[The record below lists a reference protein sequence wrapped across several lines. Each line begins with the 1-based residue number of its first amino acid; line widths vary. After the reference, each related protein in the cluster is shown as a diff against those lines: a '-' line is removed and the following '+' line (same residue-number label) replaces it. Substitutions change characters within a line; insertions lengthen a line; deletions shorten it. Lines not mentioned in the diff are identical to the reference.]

1 LESSVRPSP
10 SPIEPA
16 VDSTQEPVTHGR
28 RWTTPAAGSP
38 VRLRL
43 DVQRRAY
50 ANLQRHVVRAATR
63 FVVLVAADLASF
75 GVMRALIRFIR
86 DPSVFGSGLTA
97 LAQLVTPPGVLNG
110 WQYAS
115 ALFVSLLVLGC
126 YGTGDRR
133 RDVRR
138 LFAAAAL
145 ATALPLW
152 MTIWTRGLDV
162 TLLQFSLTTIL
173 VWAGLV
179 GERLTVDWVI
189 DRVRA
194 PERGARTLF
203 VGSAPRCAEVQG
215 TRAFSDP
222 REFVSVGFVDTDVPP
237 SPDSRGHLVELVR
250 VLHDSRAEAVV
261 TCGQLSEP
269 QLEEVARAA
278 LSSGCQLLTLPRG
291 VDIPGVVPAIVW
303 RRGQALVTLTA
314 PTLQGWQLVLKRAV
328 DVVGAALLTV
338 LTAPLMVVI
347 AIAIRLDSPGGIFFR
362 QERVGTGGRRFQVFK
377 FRTMIAGASDAVHR
391 DLVKRMLAGDEDTT
405 ASASAGGP
413 RVYKL
418 LRDDRVTRV
427 GRLLRRTSLDELPQL
442 FNVLL
447 GQMSLVGPRP
457 PLPYEIEAYAFWQ
470 FDRLQVRPGIT
481 GLWQVSGRNLLTY
494 RQMCELDIAYVQRWS
509 LWLDL
514 KILLRTIPV
523 VLFNSGRAA

>member
-1 LESSVRPSP
+1 VESSVRPSP
-10 SPIEPA
+10 MPS
-16 VDSTQEPVTHGR
+16 EPVGDPVAVPGAQGR
-28 RWTTPAAGSP
+28 RWTTPAIGSP

-43 DVQRRAY
+43 DVQRRAHV
-50 ANLQRHVVRAATR
+50 NLRRHVSRAATR
-63 FVVLVAADLASF
+63 FAVLVIADLASF
-75 GVMRALIRFIR
+75 AVMRELIRAVR
-86 DPSVFGSGLTA
+86 DPGIFGSWLAA
-97 LAQLVTPPGVLNG
+97 LAQSLAPQGVLNG

-115 ALFVSLLVLGC
+115 ALFVSMLVLGC
-126 YGTGDRR
+126 YGAGDQR

-162 TLLQFSLTTIL
+162 MLLQFSLTTTL

-179 GERLTVDWVI
+179 GDRLTVDRLI
-189 DRVRA
+189 DRVR
-194 PERGARTLF
+194 PQERGARALF
-203 VGSAPRCAEVQG
+203 VGTAQRCAEVLG
-215 TRAFSDP
+215 SRAFSDP
-222 REFVSVGFVDTDVPP
+222 REFVSVGFVDIDVPP
-237 SPDSRGHLVELVR
+237 SVDARGHLVELVR
-250 VLHDSRAEAVV
+250 VLHDSHAEAVV
-261 TCGQLSEP
+261 TCGQLSDP

-314 PTLQGWQLVLKRAV
+314 PTLQGWQLGLKRAV
-328 DVVGAALLTV
+328 DLVGAAV
-338 LTAPLMVVI
+338 LAVLAAPLMLVT
-347 AIAIRLDSPGGIFFR
+347 AIAIKLDSAGPILFR
-362 QERVGTGGRRFQVFK
+362 QDRIGTGGHRFRVFK
-377 FRTMIAGASDAVHR
+377 FRTMVNGASDTVHR
-391 DLVKRMLAGDEDTT
+391 DLVKRMLAGDEEST
-405 ASASAGGP
+405 ATEGAGGA

-418 LRDDRVTRV
+418 LRDDRVTRL

-514 KILLRTIPV
+514 KILLRTLPV

>member
-1 LESSVRPSP
+1 MESSVRPSP
-10 SPIEPA
+10 IEPVGDA
-16 VDSTQEPVTHGR
+16 IPDTASHVR
-28 RWTTPAAGSP
+28 RWSTPPIGSP

-43 DVQRRAY
+43 DLQRRARY
-50 ANLQRHVVRAATR
+50 NLRRHVVRAARR
-63 FVVLVAADLASF
+63 FIVLVIADLASF
-75 GVMRALIRFIR
+75 AVMRELIR
-86 DPSVFGSGLTA
+86 SVRNPALFGAWLSNV
-97 LAQLVTPPGVLNG
+97 AQSITPPGILNG

-162 TLLQFSLTTIL
+162 TLLQFSLTTVL
-173 VWAGLV
+173 VWAGLA
-179 GERLTVDWVI
+179 GERLTVDRAI

-194 PERGARTLF
+194 PQQGARTLF
-203 VGSAPRCAEVQG
+203 VGSAQRCAEVQASP
-215 TRAFSDP
+215 AFGDP
-222 REFVSVGFVDTDVPP
+222 REFVSVGFVDIDVPP
-237 SPDSRGHLVELVR
+237 SIDSRGHLVELVR
-250 VLHDSRAEAVV
+250 VLHDSGAEAVV
-261 TCGQLSEP
+261 TCGPLSEL

-291 VDIPGVVPAIVW
+291 VSIPGIVPAIVW
-303 RRGQALVTLTA
+303 RRGQPLVTLTA

-328 DVVGAALLTV
+328 DLVGAAVLTV
-338 LTAPLMVVI
+338 LGAPLMGVI
-347 AIAIRLDSPGGIFFR
+347 AVAIRLDSPGPIFFR
-362 QERVGTGGRRFQVFK
+362 QERIGTGGHRFRVLK
-377 FRTMIAGASDAVHR
+377 FRTMVDGASDAAHR
-391 DLVKRMLAGDEDTT
+391 ELVQRMLAGDDEST
-405 ASASAGGP
+405 AADAGGA

-427 GRLLRRTSLDELPQL
+427 GRVLRRTSLDELPQL
-442 FNVLL
+442 FNVLF

-470 FDRLQVRPGIT
+470 FDRLRVRPGIT

-494 RQMCELDIAYVQRWS
+494 RQMCELDITYVQRWS
-509 LWLDL
+509 LLLDL
-514 KILLRTIPV
+514 QILLRTIPV

>member
-1 LESSVRPSP
+1 MESSVRPSP
-10 SPIEPA
+10 SPIEA
-16 VDSTQEPVTHGR
+16 GGDSTGEPVNHGR
-28 RWTTPAAGSP
+28 RWTTPALGSP

-43 DVQRRAY
+43 DVQRRAHV
-50 ANLQRHVVRAATR
+50 NLRRHMLRAATR
-63 FVVLVAADLASF
+63 FLVLVTADLTSF
-75 GVMRALIRFIR
+75 AVMRALIRFVR
-86 DPSVFGSGLTA
+86 DPTVFGSA
-97 LAQLVTPPGVLNG
+97 LAGLAQEVTPPGVLNG

-126 YGTGDRR
+126 YGTGDQR

-162 TLLQFSLTTIL
+162 MLLQFSLTTIL
-173 VWAGLV
+173 VWAALAS
-179 GERLTVDWVI
+179 ERLTVDGLF

-203 VGSAPRCAEVQG
+203 VGTAHRCAEVQA
-215 TRAFSDP
+215 TRAFGDP
-222 REFVSVGFVDTDVPP
+222 REFVSVGFVDIQVPP
-237 SPDSRGHLVELVR
+237 SPESRGHLVELVR

-261 TCGQLSEP
+261 TCGQLTEP

-278 LSSGCQLLTLPRG
+278 LSSGCQLLQLPRG

-314 PTLQGWQLVLKRAV
+314 PTLVGWQLVLKRAV
-328 DVVGAALLTV
+328 DVVGAAVLTV
-338 LTAPLMVVI
+338 LCAPLMIVI
-347 AIAIRLDSPGGIFFR
+347 AIAIRLDSPGTIFFR
-362 QERVGTGGRRFQVFK
+362 QERVGTGGHRFRVFK
-377 FRTMIAGASDAVHR
+377 FRTMFNGASDAVHR
-391 DLVKRMLAGDEDTT
+391 DLVQRMLAGDEEST
-405 ASASAGGP
+405 AARSADGP

-418 LRDDRVTRV
+418 LQDDRVTRV
-427 GRLLRRTSLDELPQL
+427 GHWLRRMSFDELPQL

-514 KILLRTIPV
+514 KILVRTIPV
-523 VLFNSGRAA
+523 VLFNSGSAA